1 MNWIL
6 KLPLY
11 LIYIIYYTI
20 LHYILIFLKYIN
32 TLCYILYIFGI
43 LCIIDSKKLCFRF
56 RSKTKTANGDK
67 IKAEPS
73 QRSADELN
81 NENQKIQIGDI
92 ESILSHLHGT

>member
-1 MNWIL
+1 MQ
-6 KLPLY
+6 LY
-11 LIYIIYYTI
+11 WNEGNIVL
-20 LHYILIFLKYIN
+20 LYIN
-32 TLCYILYIFGI
+32 TLCYIILCYILYIFGI
-43 LCIIDSKKLCFRF
+43 LCIINSNNLCSRF